1 MPTKIQNDVFTPI
14 EIIIN
19 CIKAA
24 IIELNLGQIHEYH
37 LFLRSRFMLF
47 ENKIKR

>member
-1 MPTKIQNDVFTPI
+1 MPTKLQNDFFTSI
-14 EIIIN
+14 KIVIN
-19 CIKAA
+19 RIKTA